1 MSPCIGIA
9 ASSLGVEQGNR
20 LESQYLAPVLRKL
33 DGALYEGVLTSGE
46 NARECLT
53 RVVLAATGGT
63 EDTIISLAKKTKLLY
78 LLYIEEYNSLP
89 AVIEAVGYLK
99 NNGKD
104 VSVAKLEGTQQIQEL
119 LEKLGRIEKTY
130 EKIRVARLGLI
141 GGISP
146 WLVYSKVEPETL
158 HKRLGAGL
166 VEVPLEGLVK
176 TYNSVSEVEVPREII
191 ENALEVKI
199 PVSEIQKAYRLYLAI
214 KQVIA
219 EKSLDGLTIK
229 CFDIIKE
236 LDTTACLALSLLN
249 TMGFPAACEGDVPL
263 LVSMVLG
270 EWSTGQP
277 VFMANPAII
286 SGDSVLF
293 AHCTAPLISSYS
305 LMTHF
310 ESGRGVGIMV
320 KFPVGEKVTV
330 YRVNPNLDTLRI
342 FTGTILESPWSNRHC
357 RTQVKVKLSKP
368 RVILD
373 RSFGNH
379 YALVLGDHT
388 EEISG
393 IARLLGLNLETY

>member
-1 MSPCIGIA
+1 MSPCISIA

-53 RVVLAATGGT
+53 RAVLVATGGT

-166 VEVPLEGLVK
+166 VEVPLEELVK

-219 EKSLDGLTIK
+219 EK
-229 CFDIIKE
+229 
-236 LDTTACLALSLLN
+236 
-249 TMGFPAACEGDVPL
+249 
-263 LVSMVLG
+263 
-270 EWSTGQP
+270 
-277 VFMANPAII
+277 
-286 SGDSVLF
+286 
-293 AHCTAPLISSYS
+293 
-305 LMTHF
+305 
-310 ESGRGVGIMV
+310 
-320 KFPVGEKVTV
+320 
-330 YRVNPNLDTLRI
+330 
-342 FTGTILESPWSNRHC
+342 
-357 RTQVKVKLSKP
+357 KP
-368 RVILD
+368 RRLD
-373 RSFGNH
+373 H
-379 YALVLGDHT
+379 
-388 EEISG
+388 
-393 IARLLGLNLETY
+393 